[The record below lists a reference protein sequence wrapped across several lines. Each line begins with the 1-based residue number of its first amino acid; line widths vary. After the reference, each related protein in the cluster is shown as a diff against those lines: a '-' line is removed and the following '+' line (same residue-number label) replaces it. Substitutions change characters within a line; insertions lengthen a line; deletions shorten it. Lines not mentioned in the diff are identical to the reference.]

1 MCRNHTILIAVLLS
15 GLLLAPECRAA
26 AQSISELEQRLE
38 AIDAELEQLASYS
51 LRNGVGPVGYRSLP
65 QTDPNQTEWIQ
76 IELGENTT
84 FDQIVLVPT
93 IWRDTQTGLRADGFP
108 QAFKIIAGNS
118 GDTEGTVIAH
128 YKKSDRLLPRIAPL
142 LIHCPATTASWL
154 RLETITLSPRIW
166 DGQYVLQLSEIM
178 VFRGEENIAL
188 HKPVTTSS
196 PDIPLDAARDKRFLV
211 DGFVPYLMD
220 AATGQQ
226 STSYVSS
233 IGIGEHP
240 SLSIDLGRVLPVNRI
255 HLYASDLSD
264 TIPQSLLDGFG
275 VPPRLL
281 VEGANQA
288 DFSDAVQLF
297 EYRKTS
303 IYDTGPIIM
312 RRFTETAC
320 RYIRLTATEP
330 FMQYKAH
337 DRNSGSRMGFGEIEI
352 YSQGRNVAL
361 GKSFE
366 TNYEDAAYMRTLY
379 RLTDGHNFYG
389 LILPI
394 RSWMSELAQRHE
406 LEVERPII
414 VAALQQGYERQKI
427 NLRRMIWLAAVLV
440 AGIAFTILIN
450 RMLRLHSVFTI
461 RERIAANLHDE
472 LGANLQTIGM
482 LGELAKDEVEA
493 TGTHAELAELV
504 EIVDEIRA
512 VGKKTSAAARTCTN
526 MLETPGLN
534 DDLIAEMTQTS
545 NLFLADLE
553 HDITFEGEDMLRQIR
568 PRARIDI
575 YLFYKECL
583 TNILRHSGAT
593 RASIRITGTK
603 REVRLTVTDNGSGLG
618 ESKENGIPA
627 SLKRR
632 ARLLGAKLSVESP
645 STGGT
650 SITLIYRRR
659 RIKFGK

>member
-1 MCRNHTILIAVLLS
+1 MCRNHTILVAVLLS
-15 GLLLAPECRAA
+15 GLLIGHECRAA
-26 AQSISELEQRLE
+26 AHSIAELEQRIE
-38 AIDAELEQLASYS
+38 AIDAELRQLASCS
-51 LRNGVGPVGYRSLP
+51 LRSGVGPVGYRSQP
-65 QTDPNQTEWIQ
+65 HTNPSQTEWIQ
-76 IELGENTT
+76 IELGEATT

-108 QAFKIIAGNS
+108 LAFKIIAGSS

-128 YKKSDRLLPRIAPL
+128 YKESDHLLPRIAPL
-142 LIHCPATTASWL
+142 VVPCPATTASWL

-166 DGQYVLQLSEIM
+166 DGRYVLQLSEIM
-178 VFRGEENIAL
+178 VFQGEDNIAL

-196 PDIPLDAARDKRFLV
+196 PDIPLDEARDKRFLV

-226 STSYVSS
+226 SASYMSS

-255 HLYASDLSD
+255 HLDASDLSD
-264 TIPQSLLDGFG
+264 TIPQARLDGFG
-275 VPPRLL
+275 IPQKLL

-297 EYRKTS
+297 EYHKAS

-312 RRFTETAC
+312 RRFPETAC

-330 FMQYKAH
+330 FIQHTAH

-352 YSQGRNVAL
+352 FSQGRNVAL

-366 TNYEDAAYMRTLY
+366 ANYEDAYTWRLF
-379 RLTDGHNFYG
+379 RLTDGQNFYG
-389 LILPI
+389 HILPI
-394 RSWMSELAQRHE
+394 RSWMSELARRHE
-406 LEVERPII
+406 LETERPVIA
-414 VAALQQGYERQKI
+414 AALQQGYERQKI
-427 NLRRMIWLAAVLV
+427 NLRRMIWLAAVLAV
-440 AGIAFTILIN
+440 GIAFTILIN
-450 RMLRLHSVFTI
+450 RMLRLHSIFTI

-472 LGANLQTIGM
+472 LGANLHAIGM
-482 LGELAKDEVEA
+482 LGELAKDEVET
-493 TGTHAELAELV
+493 TGTHAELVELV
-504 EIVDEIRA
+504 EIVDEIRD
-512 VGKKTSAAARTCTN
+512 VSKQTSAAARTCTN
-526 MLETPGLN
+526 ILETPGLY
-534 DDLIAEMTQTS
+534 DDLIAEMTKTS
-545 NLFLADLE
+545 KLFLTDLE

-593 RASIRITGTK
+593 RVSTRIIGTK
-603 REVRLTVTDNGSGLG
+603 REVHLTVTDNGIGLSD
-618 ESKENGIPA
+618 SKENGIPA

-632 ARLLGAKLSVESP
+632 ARLLGAKLSVEPP

-650 SITLIYRRR
+650 SITLTYRRR
-659 RIKFGK
+659 RIKFRK